1 MTKRMTNSKYDE
13 DLENLEAQ
21 LAGILRT
28 FAPSRDIVQRLR
40 ERIHMPSRDEIT
52 LRLTDWR
59 RLFLVFGGVIS
70 GMLVLITIARAFYY
84 LSGRKG

>member
-21 LAGILRT
+21 LAGTLRT
-28 FAPSRDIVQRLR
+28 VAPSRDIVQRLR
-40 ERIHMPSRDEIT
+40 VRIRMPSRDEIT

>member
-21 LAGILRT
+21 LAGTLRT
-28 FAPSRDIVQRLR
+28 VAPSRDIVQRLR
-40 ERIHMPSRDEIT
+40 VRIRMPSRDEIT
-52 LRLTDWR
+52 LRLADWR

>member
-21 LAGILRT
+21 LAGTLRT
-28 FAPSRDIVQRLR
+28 VAPSRDIVQRLR